1 LLIAAEEDM
10 EDMSL
15 RDTRPTLLPDEDIED
30 CKLFDKYLTKL
41 DVEVI
46 APDISLLMYLPTSP
60 EELMLPARVRTNN
73 LDELN
78 VALEEMLAFIGLDI
92 YLLTTALDVIYAK
105 NVLLIDCLLP
115 LEPLDDKDPDKD
127 SERTPTGGFLFNL
140 KIVAVALRDLAT
152 TSWPIY

>member
-1 LLIAAEEDM
+1 M
-10 EDMSL
+10 NL
-15 RDTRPTLLPDEDIED
+15 RDTRLILFPDEDIED

-41 DVEVI
+41 DAEVI
-46 APDISLLMYLPTSP
+46 APDISLLMYLPTNP
-60 EELMLPARVRTNN
+60 EELILPARVRLKNVN
-73 LDELN
+73 RFN
-78 VALEEMLAFIGLDI
+78 VALKEMLAFIGLDI
-92 YLLTTALDVIYAK
+92 YLLIDALDVIYAK
-105 NVLLIDCLLP
+105 NVFLIDCLLP